1 MLLTKVSRFF
11 NLLTYEPNTY
21 PPSLKW
27 LIDKRARLLGEI
39 TKYEKSSIARI
50 AKARGALD
58 QAKHQYDYENIVKPK
73 LISVL
78 RAELSA
84 IDVALSLH
92 EIQIA
97 PESIP
102 QIRTVV
108 AEKQLPYGA
117 ITKSIYQCLK
127 CAGKNSI
134 STTEIAAFIALQH
147 NLELSEDTFFTFR
160 QSVRYRLKSI
170 CVGGKIEL

>member
-58 QAKHQYDYENIVKPK
+58 QAKHRYDYENIVKSK

-78 RAELSA
+78 RAELS
-84 IDVALSLH
+84 VLTL
-92 EIQIA
+92 
-97 PESIP
+97 
-102 QIRTVV
+102 T
-108 AEKQLPYGA
+108 
-117 ITKSIYQCLK
+117 
-127 CAGKNSI
+127 
-134 STTEIAAFIALQH
+134 
-147 NLELSEDTFFTFR
+147 
-160 QSVRYRLKSI
+160 
-170 CVGGKIEL
+170 